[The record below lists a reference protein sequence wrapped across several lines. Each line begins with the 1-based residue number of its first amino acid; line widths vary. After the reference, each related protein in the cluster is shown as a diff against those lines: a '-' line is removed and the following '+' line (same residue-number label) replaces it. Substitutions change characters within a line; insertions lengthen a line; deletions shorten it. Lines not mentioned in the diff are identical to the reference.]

1 MLRRLALF
9 VAAVQAVLERPPR
22 RLVKPA
28 AADREA
34 AFLEA
39 GRGACPVLCVD
50 ALLPYQRLPLA
61 FDDAVLTELLE
72 DVGEGGLVMTT
83 SWDAR
88 RRRVRRRGTLARV
101 EGTTLRGVAR
111 CAVAGADA
119 RVGRWRRYGAT
130 VVPGAAGASLRWGRE
145 RLADAARGAGCQRIA
160 RGVVVDCV
168 AVDAAAAPPEPDQ
181 ISPLEWSSTRIDV
194 VAPDG
199 DTAACAARAADL
211 E

>member
-1 MLRRLALF
+1 MLRRLALL
-9 VAAVQAVLERPPR
+9 VAAVDAVLERPPR

-61 FDDAVLTELLE
+61 FDDATLTELLE
-72 DVGEGGLVMTT
+72 DIGEGGLVMTT

-101 EGTTLRGVAR
+101 EGGALRGLVR
-111 CAVAGADA
+111 CSVTGADA

-130 VVPGAAGASLRWGRE
+130 VEPGAAGAVIPLACSSL
-145 RLADAARGAGCQRIA
+145 
-160 RGVVVDCV
+160 
-168 AVDAAAAPPEPDQ
+168 
-181 ISPLEWSSTRIDV
+181 
-194 VAPDG
+194 
-199 DTAACAARAADL
+199 
-211 E
+211 

>member
-1 MLRRLALF
+1 MLRLALL
-9 VAAVQAVLERPPR
+9 VATVDAVLERPPR

-34 AFLEA
+34 ALLEA

-72 DVGEGGLVMTT
+72 DIGEGGLVMTT

-101 EGTTLRGVAR
+101 EGAALRGLVR
-111 CAVAGADA
+111 CSVTGADA
-119 RVGRWRRYGAT
+119 HIGRWRRDDRSGHERGGGA
-130 VVPGAAGASLRWGRE
+130 P
-145 RLADAARGAGCQRIA
+145 AR
-160 RGVVVDCV
+160 
-168 AVDAAAAPPEPDQ
+168 
-181 ISPLEWSSTRIDV
+181 
-194 VAPDG
+194 
-199 DTAACAARAADL
+199 
-211 E
+211 